1 MRSIVRVSLLSL
13 CIAAGAGCKKKP
25 EADAS
30 KGSAAGSGS
39 AMAGSDMAK
48 GSDTP
53 AGSGSDMAGSAAAG
67 SGSAADTGSAG
78 AKTLYDRLG
87 GQAGVAA
94 IVDENF
100 KNVTADKRI
109 NKRFEKVDIVEL
121 KKKINDLICMATKGP
136 CQYKGLPVGD
146 AHKGMKITEADFAA
160 FAEDFGKAL
169 DAKGV
174 QKAEKDELFALIGPL
189 KADVVGH

>member
-13 CIAAGAGCKKKP
+13 CIAGAVGCKKKP
-25 EADAS
+25 AADAS

-39 AMAGSDMAK
+39 AMAGSADMAK
-48 GSDTP
+48 GSDMP
-53 AGSGSDMAGSAAAG
+53 AG
-67 SGSAADTGSAG
+67 SGSAAAPAGSGSTADSGSAA

-87 GQAGVAA
+87 GQAGVAS

-100 KNVTADKRI
+100 KNVMADKRI
-109 NKRFEKVDIVEL
+109 NKHFEKVDVVEL
-121 KKKINDLICMATKGP
+121 KKKVNDLICMATKGP
-136 CQYKGLPVGD
+136 CEYKGLSVAD
-146 AHKGMKITEADFAA
+146 AHKGLKITEADFGA
-160 FAEDFGKAL
+160 FAEDFSKAL

-189 KADVVGH
+189 KGDVVAK